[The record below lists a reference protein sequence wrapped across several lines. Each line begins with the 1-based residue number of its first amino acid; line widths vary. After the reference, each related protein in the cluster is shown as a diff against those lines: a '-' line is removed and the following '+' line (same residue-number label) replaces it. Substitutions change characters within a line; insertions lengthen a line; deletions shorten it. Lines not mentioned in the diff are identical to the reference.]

1 MSNMN
6 EKTKYKIFV
15 AILMFFLLTF
25 GVFVGLNISYNNN
38 VSNDLTSYTPDDMEQ
53 DLKSINDNQTEQVST
68 KSYDIEVV
76 YIDNYTLCN
85 EMVETKNVVYGTNLE
100 ELKKQEKI
108 KQEEENKVYEIKEE
122 TKDRIVYYRDVNQN
136 CPNHFNVKLENGK
149 INIYN
154 VVSEGVN
161 TIYQTIDIEEE
172 LIRAELIEELKQ
184 GIKVDSKEELH
195 LIIEDIES

>member
-1 MSNMN
+1 MNNMN

-53 DLKSINDNQTEQVST
+53 DLKGINDNETEQVNT

-108 KQEEENKVYEIKEE
+108 KQDKEDKIYEIREE

-136 CPNHFNVKLENGK
+136 CPNHFNIKLENGK
-149 INIYN
+149 VNIYN
-154 VVSEGVN
+154 IVSDGVN
-161 TIYQTIDIEEE
+161 TIYQTIDVSEE
-172 LIRAELIEELKQ
+172 LIRPELIEELNK
-184 GIKVDSKEELH
+184 GIKANSKEELN

>member
-1 MSNMN
+1 MNNMN

-53 DLKSINDNQTEQVST
+53 DLKGINDNETEQVNT
-68 KSYDIEVV
+68 KNYDIEVV

-108 KQEEENKVYEIKEE
+108 KQDKEDKIYEIREE

-136 CPNHFNVKLENGK
+136 CPNHFNIKLENGK
-149 INIYN
+149 VNIYN
-154 VVSEGVN
+154 IVSDGVN
-161 TIYQTIDIEEE
+161 TIYQTIDVSEE
-172 LIRAELIEELKQ
+172 LIRPELIEELNK
-184 GIKVDSKEELH
+184 GIKANSKEELN

>member
-1 MSNMN
+1 MNNMN

-53 DLKSINDNQTEQVST
+53 DLKGINDNETEQVNT

-76 YIDNYTLCN
+76 YVDNYTLCN

-108 KQEEENKVYEIKEE
+108 KQDKEDKIYEIREE

-136 CPNHFNVKLENGK
+136 CPNHFNIKLENGK
-149 INIYN
+149 VNIYN
-154 VVSEGVN
+154 IVSDGVN
-161 TIYQTIDIEEE
+161 TIYQTIDVSEE
-172 LIRAELIEELKQ
+172 LIRPELIEELNK
-184 GIKVDSKEELH
+184 GIKANSKEELN